1 MTAFRLLIPAILACA
16 LPLSAAAQDA
26 RSGNVASRVEDL
38 LGRMTLEEKIGQL
51 IITGVDQKDAPEI
64 VARGGAGATIGLNTA
79 QGVADIQ
86 RIARASRLGIPLLT
100 GLDVV
105 HGFRTLFPM
114 PLAVASSFDT
124 DLARQLA
131 ELSAREALASGIN
144 WTFAPMVDMGR
155 DARWGRI
162 VEGAGED
169 VLLAREMSRAQVEGY
184 SAAGMA
190 STLKHFVGYGGV
202 EAGRDYDSASIPA
215 NELRNLHYPPFRSG
229 IAAGADSVM
238 SALSVL
244 NGTPATAD
252 KARLTDVLK
261 GEMRFGGFVV
271 SDWSSIGDLI
281 HMGVAADGAEA
292 ARKAML
298 AGVDMDMMSGYYAA
312 HLLDEVRA
320 GRVPEARIDDA
331 ARRVLGVKFRRGLF
345 DNPQP
350 DPSAS
355 EAAALTPEL
364 RDAARAAATRSMVLL
379 RNENSLLP
387 FTGKHRKIAVVGHL
401 AQSAGEQLG
410 PHEARGQDKDAV
422 SILSGIRKEAST
434 RGVDVAFSE
443 GCDRACTDTSGFAG
457 AVEAVQDADV
467 SVVVLGEPR
476 EFSGEG
482 ATRSRLGFW
491 GRQDELLDQLIATG
505 KPVVLVIMAGRPLD
519 ISRFADRVPSILM
532 AWYPGTEGGNAVADL
547 LFGRSA
553 PSARLPVTWPRSVGQ
568 VPVHYDGL
576 TSGRPY
582 GPASRFTLKY
592 VDLPPGPQFPF
603 GHGLT
608 YTRFEYS
615 GFRVETPSIAAEGE
629 VRVSVDLRNAGERDG
644 VETVQ
649 LYVRDVLA
657 SQSRPVCELKAF
669 QKVALKPGETRRVVL
684 AVPAAEFGF
693 HREGGTYV
701 VEPGEFRLWVGG
713 DAASGTEGSFSLT
726 SGIERG
732 PE

>member
-1 MTAFRLLIPAILACA
+1 MTARRLLFSAIFACT
-16 LPLSAAAQDA
+16 LPFAAAAQDSA
-26 RSGNVASRVEDL
+26 SSGIPSRVDDL
-38 LGRMTLEEKIGQL
+38 LRRMTLEEKVGQL

-64 VARGGAGATIGLNTA
+64 VARGGAGATIGLNTP

-86 RIARASRLGIPLLT
+86 RIARSSRLGIPLLT

-114 PLAVASSFDT
+114 PLAVASSFDL
-124 DLARQLA
+124 DLARRLA
-131 ELSAREALASGIN
+131 ELSAREAMASGIN

-169 VLLAREMSRAQVEGY
+169 VLLAREMSRAQVQGY

-202 EAGRDYDSASIPA
+202 QAGRDYDSAAIPS
-215 NELRNLHYPPFRSG
+215 NELRNLHFPPFESG

-252 KARLTDVLK
+252 RERLTDVLK

-312 HLLDEVRA
+312 HLVDEVRS

-331 ARRVLGVKFRRGLF
+331 VRRVLAVKFKRGLF

-350 DPSAS
+350 DPSAAD
-355 EAAALTPEL
+355 AAALTSEL
-364 RDAARAAATRSMVLL
+364 RAAARDAAARSMVLL
-379 RNENSLLP
+379 RNENGLLP
-387 FTGKHRKIAVVGHL
+387 LGDAQRRIAVIGYL
-401 AQSAGEQLG
+401 GENAGEQLG

-422 SILSGIRKEAST
+422 SIFGGIREEAT
-434 RGVDVAFSE
+434 ARGAEVTFSI
-443 GCDRACTDTSGFAG
+443 GCDRACSDLSR
-457 AVEAVQDADV
+457 VPEAVRTVENADV
-467 SVVVLGEPR
+467 AIVVLGEPR

-482 ATRSRLGFW
+482 ATRARLGLW
-491 GRQDELLDQLIATG
+491 GRQDELLEQLVATG
-505 KPVVLVIMAGRPLD
+505 KPIVLVIMAGRPLD
-519 ISRFADRVPSILM
+519 ISRFAERVPSILM
-532 AWYPGTEGGNAVADL
+532 AWYPGTEGGHAVADL

-553 PSARLPVTWPRSVGQ
+553 PSARLPVTWQRSVGQ
-568 VPVHYDGL
+568 VPLHYDAL
-576 TSGRPY
+576 ASGRPY
-582 GPASRFTLKY
+582 EPTSRFTLKY
-592 VDLPPGPQFPF
+592 VDQPPGPQYPF

-615 GFRVETPSIAAEGE
+615 ALRVETPSVDGGGE
-629 VRVSVDLRNAGERDG
+629 VRVSLDLKNTGKRDG

-657 SQSRPVCELKAF
+657 SQSRPVRELKAF
-669 QKVALKPGETRRVVL
+669 RKVALKPGETRRVSL
-684 AVPAAEFGF
+684 SVPAAELGF
-693 HREGGTYV
+693 HREDGTYV
-701 VEPGEFRLWVGG
+701 VEPGQFRLWTGG
-713 DAASGTEGSFSLT
+713 DAASGLEGAFSLT
-726 SGIERG
+726 TGMERD